1 MVDRLREGVAYEML
15 QDCDSDLALLVDMFL
30 EFDLC
35 GYTKFSK
42 EQLCGALRVW
52 VSGGNI
58 EEIRAVIKA
67 CSVNQKKVMPP
78 VQRVE
83 QLVCNV
89 FQFRLAYFVSRLID
103 VASTFGLLDRDCI
116 QKLEDLQRRI
126 RYGVST
132 LREVVLCEIVLD
144 DRLVARG
151 IADIIGSGDLASMY
165 SDVQDRKSDISDFA
179 VQLPQ
184 FCQRRILGWLGYGE
198 S

>member
-1 MVDRLREGVAYEML
+1 MPNV
-15 QDCDSDLALLVDMFL
+15 
-30 EFDLC
+30 
-35 GYTKFSK
+35 
-42 EQLCGALRVW
+42 
-52 VSGGNI
+52 
-58 EEIRAVIKA
+58 
-67 CSVNQKKVMPP
+67 QK
-78 VQRVE
+78 VE

-103 VASTFGLLDRDCI
+103 VGSTFGLLDRESM

-132 LREVVLCEIVLD
+132 LREVIFCENVLD

-151 IADIIGSGDLASMY
+151 IADIIGPGDLASMY
-165 SDVQDRKSDISDFA
+165 SDVQDRKSDISAFA

-184 FCQRRILGWLGYGE
+184 FCQRQILGWLGYGE